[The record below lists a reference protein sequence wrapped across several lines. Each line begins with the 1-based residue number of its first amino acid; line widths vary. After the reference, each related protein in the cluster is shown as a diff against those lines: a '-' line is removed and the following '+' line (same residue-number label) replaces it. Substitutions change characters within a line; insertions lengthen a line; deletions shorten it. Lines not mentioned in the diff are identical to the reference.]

1 MPRLRHG
8 ATLIVRLALIAV
20 LLLALPGAPQAQA
33 PATGTGVPGQAAPA
47 QPQPSPSAA
56 PQVPVLGAAEA
67 ARLADILRDDA
78 RRAELLSALEALA
91 RAGGTTGGAQAPVQG
106 AAPAAAAPSSQP
118 ANGAPQTAPP
128 AAPQTAPPPAA
139 AAGAPPPAAEAATP
153 ALPLAPDSLGAQL
166 LVAISERL
174 VSLADTAVYL
184 TDTLADAPQV
194 WTWIVRVASEPSS
207 RAGVI
212 EALWKIALVL
222 GAGILAER
230 LLILML
236 RPVRARLLRRTPA
249 NWVDRTLVAFGDF
262 VLDVL
267 PIVAFAIVSY
277 SLITAVE
284 RWPSRQIVLLVA
296 NNAYLAVR
304 IVRAVG
310 RFVLSP
316 DAPQIR
322 LIPGMSDTTA
332 AYAQIWLQR
341 LTIVGVVGYAV
352 AEAALVFG
360 LDRATHSG
368 LLKLLGLV
376 VTGLI
381 LLIVMQNRDEVAEAI
396 RARPDAVGPWPLLRN
411 RLADVWHILVALY
424 LVAAWVV
431 TALEIEDGYGR
442 ILRFTV
448 TTILV
453 VALAKLA
460 ELGMRRLMARSFA
473 INKTTAQRHPGLESW
488 ANRYVPALTALLIG
502 VIWAGAAVLLLQ
514 FWGFGAFDWFR
525 PGQLGHRL
533 LGALASIAISIVIA
547 LLVWESANAAI
558 QRRLDQLSRDAQAA
572 RSARVRTLL
581 PMLRT
586 MLFGA
591 IVVVVAL
598 ITLSEI
604 GVNIAPLLAGAGVIG
619 LAIGFGSQRL
629 VQDLITGI
637 FLLMEDAI
645 SVGDVVNVGGTGG
658 VVEALSIR
666 SIRLRSLDGTVHIIP
681 FSAVNMVSNMTK
693 DFAFSVFDVNV
704 AYQEDTDRVVD
715 VLKATA
721 ETMRGEDRWAAVIR
735 EPLEILGV
743 DRFADSAVVIRARF
757 RTNAGSQWSVSR
769 EFNRRY
775 KKAFDAAGIEI
786 PFPYRTVVVKGRDGG
801 GALTDEEKQAA
812 AVAGAS

>member
-8 ATLIVRLALIAV
+8 AALILRLALIAV
-20 LLLALPGAPQAQA
+20 VLLALPRAPQAQV
-33 PATGTGVPGQAAPA
+33 PATGTGPSGQAAPA
-47 QPQPSPSAA
+47 QSEPPASAQR
-56 PQVPVLGAAEA
+56 QVPVLGAAEA
-67 ARLADILRDDA
+67 ARLSEILRDDA

-91 RAGGTTGGAQAPVQG
+91 RAGAATGQAQAPAQG
-106 AAPAAAAPSSQP
+106 AAQGAAQAAGAPAARP
-118 ANGAPQTAPP
+118 ANGAPQTAP
-128 AAPQTAPPPAA
+128 AA
-139 AAGAPPPAAEAATP
+139 AAGSPAPASAETEP

-174 VSLADTAVYL
+174 VGLAETTVSIAE
-184 TDTLADAPQV
+184 TLADAPQV
-194 WTWIVRVASEPSS
+194 WAWIVRVAGEPSS

-212 EALWKIALVL
+212 EALWKMVLVL

-236 RPVRARLLRRTPA
+236 RPVRARLIRRAPA
-249 NWVDRTLVAFGDF
+249 NWADRTLVASGDF

-267 PIVAFAIVSY
+267 PIVAFAVVSY

-304 IVRAVG
+304 IVRAIG

-341 LTIVGVVGYAV
+341 LTIVGVVGYAL

-376 VTGLI
+376 LTGLI
-381 LLIVMQNRDEVAEAI
+381 MLIVMQNRDEVAEAI
-396 RARPDAVGPWPLLRN
+396 RARPEATGPWPLLRN

-460 ELGMRRLMARSFA
+460 ELGLRRLLARGFA
-473 INKTTAQRHPGLESW
+473 VNRATAQRHPGLESW
-488 ANRYVPALTALLIG
+488 VNRYVPVLVALLTG

-514 FWGFGAFDWFR
+514 LWGFGAFDWFR
-525 PGQLGHRL
+525 PGQLGYRL

-547 LLVWESANAAI
+547 LLIWESANAAI

-598 ITLSEI
+598 IALSEI

-629 VQDLITGI
+629 VQDLITGV

-645 SVGDVVNVGGTGG
+645 SVGDVVNVAGQGG

-681 FSAVNMVSNMTK
+681 FSAVTMVSNMTK
-693 DFAFSVFDVNV
+693 DFAFALFDVNV
-704 AYQEDTDRVVD
+704 AYHEDTDRVVE

-721 ETMRGEDRWAAVIR
+721 EAMRGEDRWAAVIR
-735 EPLEILGV
+735 EPIEILGV

-786 PFPYRTVVVKGRDGG
+786 PFPYRTVVVKGQEGG
-801 GALTDEEKQAA
+801 AALTDEQKQAA
-812 AVAGAS
+812 AVAGAA